1 MNLITQKILDFIQ
14 DEEGLT
20 TVEYAV
26 AGSLV
31 AAAVVIAFTDLGGA
45 VGDAIDGLTTDI
57 GGTPT
62 SAGG

>member
-1 MNLITQKILDFIQ
+1 MKKYILDFLR

-31 AAAVVIAFTDLGGA
+31 AAAVVTAFSDLGTA
-45 VGDAIDGLTTDI
+45 VGDSVNTITEDI
-57 GGTPT
+57 GGTVTTTP
-62 SAGG
+62 

>member
-1 MNLITQKILDFIQ
+1 MNNLKNYLIEFCR

-31 AAAVVIAFTDLGGA
+31 AAAVVTAFEELGTQVGTVIDDINTDLGG
-45 VGDAIDGLTTDI
+45 
-57 GGTPT
+57 TPT
-62 SAGG
+62 GAGG

>member
-1 MNLITQKILDFIQ
+1 MDKILSFVR

-26 AGSLV
+26 AGSLI
-31 AAAVVIAFTDLGGA
+31 AAAVVVAFRELGEQ
-45 VGDAIDGLTTDI
+45 VGTVIDGINTAI

-62 SAGG
+62 G